1 MAQKVL
7 NEEQMRGYVEEEV
20 RAALLNENMDEGW
33 LMDKIVGLLNGNS
46 GKNIIGSYIKEHMN
60 PADLINLAIGVFGV
74 APIARWLC
82 NAIGLD
88 VNGPLAK
95 LLITALAGMGTM
107 AIGDKIQGM
116 RAADGLGGTTSPNGG
131 AGYSGGGQGGGSR

>member
-7 NEEQMRGYVEEEV
+7 NEEQMREYVEQEV
-20 RAALLNENMDEGW
+20 RSALMNENMDEGW
-33 LMDKIVGLLNGNS
+33 IMDKIMGLLNGGS

-60 PADLINLAIGVFGV
+60 PADLINLAIGIFGV

-82 NAIGLD
+82 NAIGID

-95 LLITALAGMGTM
+95 VLITALSGMGAM
-107 AIGDKIQGM
+107 AIGDKIQAG
-116 RAADGLGGTTSPNGG
+116 RAAAGQGGATSLGGGSGF
-131 AGYSGGGQGGGSR
+131 SGGGEGGGSR